1 MGVVAWCPV
10 RMSLRESLC
19 VLLWSSNPDI
29 CQLFIMKVTA
39 LSKFDQTQNG
49 SRSPERENQDQCV
62 SQTKASRNAIVLKIE
77 DFMRFCMGDRL
88 DGPGLSVHYTNLIEI
103 AYDSKNWYTS

>member
-49 SRSPERENQDQCV
+49 SRSPEREN
-62 SQTKASRNAIVLKIE
+62 
-77 DFMRFCMGDRL
+77 
-88 DGPGLSVHYTNLIEI
+88 
-103 AYDSKNWYTS
+103 